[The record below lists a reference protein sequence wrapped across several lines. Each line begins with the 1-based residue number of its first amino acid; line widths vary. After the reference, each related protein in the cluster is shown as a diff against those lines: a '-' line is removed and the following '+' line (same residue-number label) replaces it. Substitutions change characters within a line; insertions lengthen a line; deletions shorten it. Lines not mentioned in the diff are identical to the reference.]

1 MTNVEAGQ
9 LPIFSLYHQY
19 LQPDP
24 CLKHQYI
31 GPMLAKLKL
40 EFFKK
45 KFLGIAFSFFLLRNK
60 FAKLRRCVA
69 GYFAK
74 IHSGNLKV
82 VFDPHPHPAV
92 ISENYICCAFRK
104 DKLFCQL
111 RTEHCTANGAQLIV
125 YDDNSGYD

>member
-19 LQPDP
+19 FQPDP

-40 EFFKK
+40 EFFNK

-82 VFDPHPHPAV
+82 LPYQPTDRGRFQ
-92 ISENYICCAFRK
+92 IY
-104 DKLFCQL
+104 
-111 RTEHCTANGAQLIV
+111 
-125 YDDNSGYD
+125 